1 MTGDENRVARL
12 LEGAAMICI
21 LAVLAARPF
30 VAEMPFRTSQLVF
43 AVADNGQVPHK
54 SPDELL
60 RVTFAMILLAGVV
73 LCTISQAIRRK
84 YLSGGLIPIVLILV
98 FSVWTFIGAIR
109 AVDVRGALIGWFE
122 QTGILL
128 AAMAMA
134 YLVARRPG
142 RARMVVVVLVALAG
156 AIATKACA
164 EVVWEIPQRIESF
177 RENPEKQLAQV
188 GITPGTA
195 QAKMF
200 ERRIDDRASLGYFG
214 LSNVFA
220 SLLILLVSAAA
231 GLTIEKFAS
240 ARRSRKDAPPGKGEI
255 HLPTLAAVISGGL
268 FVLSLVA
275 LFLTRSKGGI
285 AAGVVAVAVAMM
297 IMYKSDFFA
306 RHRRKLLAACAAVML
321 TGICTVAGWG
331 ILRGSLPGLSM
342 QIRWEYWVGSAGVIK
357 EKPVF
362 GTGPGGFGEAYLR
375 HRLPEAAESTKSPH
389 NLIMD
394 AACQYGPIGAAV
406 YLAILV
412 WMFVA
417 VTGWHGQVEA
427 ERKLGRGGFSTR
439 TSSTSFRL
447 TVPPDS
453 SIGTNRQAIR
463 WCIFLSLVVFAVRA
477 AWMDSTDPNVLMLE
491 AVIPAGIFAVCLLA
505 AMWTGSALGAD
516 FISDGYFRVAVV
528 CGLAGFILHN
538 LVTYTLWMPATA
550 TVFWITTGA
559 MVSPALAKATAGK
572 MRIPVAILAIAGL
585 VAAGVWLW
593 RPVQVRTLHVHA
605 AQEAI
610 SHGRIASAI
619 ENMKLAAEAD
629 PLDAFAPAGL
639 AKLYAAGGRPAKAVA
654 CAEEAWSRSPT
665 FSNARLLVRALRGIP
680 DHRDEALEMATKAVK
695 LDPMN
700 MWFRLE
706 YAEMLLSA
714 GKSDEVLQQIH
725 EIRRIHHARPT
736 ISDLRLTSEELKKL
750 DVMEKRINRRR
761 SDDG

>member
-1 MTGDENRVARL
+1 
-12 LEGAAMICI
+12 
-21 LAVLAARPF
+21 
-30 VAEMPFRTSQLVF
+30 MPFNFGPKTLL
-43 AVADNGQVPHK
+43 
-54 SPDELL
+54 SP
-60 RVTFAMILLAGVV
+60 VSV
-73 LCTISQAIRRK
+73 SQAIRRK

-98 FSVWTFIGAIR
+98 FSAWTFTGAIR

-122 QTGILL
+122 QTSILL

-142 RARMVVVVLVALAG
+142 RARLVVVVLVALAG
-156 AIATKACA
+156 AMAAKACA
-164 EVVWEIPQRIESF
+164 ETVWEIPQRVASF
-177 RENPEKQLAQV
+177 RENPEKQLIQV

-214 LSNVFA
+214 LANVFA

-231 GLTIEKFAS
+231 GLAIEKFAS
-240 ARRSRKDAPPGKGEI
+240 ARRSRKTAPPDKGEI
-255 HLPTLAAVISGGL
+255 HLPTLAAVIAGGL

-285 AAGVVAVAVAMM
+285 AAGIVAAAAAMI
-297 IMYKSDFFA
+297 IMYKSEFFV

-321 TGICTVAGWG
+321 TGICTIAGWG
-331 ILRGSLPGLSM
+331 ILRGRLPGLSM
-342 QIRWEYWVGSAGVIK
+342 QIRWEYWVGSAGIIK
-357 EKPVF
+357 EKPLF

-394 AACQYGPIGAAV
+394 AATQYGPIGAAV

-417 VTGWHGQVEA
+417 ATGRRPTTIA
-427 ERKLGRGGFSTR
+427 TST
-439 TSSTSFRL
+439 
-447 TVPPDS
+447 
-453 SIGTNRQAIR
+453 GTNRQAIR
-463 WCIFLSLVVFAVRA
+463 WCVFLFLVVGITRAVWLGSINPA
-477 AWMDSTDPNVLMLE
+477 VL
-491 AVIPAGIFAVCLLA
+491 AVDAVPAAGIFTVCLLA
-505 AMWTGSALGAD
+505 AMWAGSAMGDD
-516 FISDGYFRVAVV
+516 FISDRYVRIAVV

-572 MRIPVAILAIAGL
+572 MRIPVAILAVVGF
-585 VAAGVWLW
+585 VAAGAWLW

-605 AQEAI
+605 AQEAL
-610 SHGRIASAI
+610 SHRHRASAI
-619 ENMKLAAEAD
+619 ENMKLAAESD
-629 PLDAFAPAGL
+629 PLDAFAPASL
-639 AKLYAAGGRPAKAVA
+639 AKLYAADDRPAKAVES
-654 CAEEAWSRSPT
+654 AEKAWSRSPT
-665 FSNARLLVRALRGIP
+665 FSNTRILARALRSIP
-680 DHRDEALEMATKAVK
+680 ARRDEALEMASKAVK

-700 MWFRLE
+700 MWFRCE
-706 YAEMLLSA
+706 YAEMLRAA
-714 GKSDEVLQQIH
+714 GRGDETLQQIH

-750 DVMEKRINRRR
+750 DVMERQIKRRR